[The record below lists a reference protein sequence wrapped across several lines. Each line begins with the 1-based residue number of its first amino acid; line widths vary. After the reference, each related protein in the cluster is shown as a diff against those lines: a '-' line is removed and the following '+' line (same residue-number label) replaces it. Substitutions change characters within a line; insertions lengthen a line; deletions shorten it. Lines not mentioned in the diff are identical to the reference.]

1 MLHLDQASR
10 MNKKALH
17 QKDRAQR
24 KSDNKFT
31 KEYDK
36 KYKRQTKIQ
45 KEPQRNMIKQARKK
59 PKNMGKSKSRFFLFR
74 WLGL

>member
-1 MLHLDQASR
+1 MLHLDKASR
-10 MNKKALH
+10 MERKVLH
-17 QKDRAQR
+17 QKDRKER
-24 KSDNKFT
+24 KSNNKFT

-59 PKNMGKSKSRFFLFR
+59 PKNMGKPKSRFFLFR